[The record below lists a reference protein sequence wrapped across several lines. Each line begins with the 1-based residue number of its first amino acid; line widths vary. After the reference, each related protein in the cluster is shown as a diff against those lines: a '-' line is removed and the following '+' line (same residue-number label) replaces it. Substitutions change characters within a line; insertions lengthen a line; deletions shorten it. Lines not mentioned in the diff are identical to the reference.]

1 MENEFINVLIV
12 DDEQIVREGLKY
24 IIDWQK
30 LGFCICGEAGNGTDA
45 LEMMN
50 RYHPGLVLLDIR
62 MPGMYGTELMEKARQ
77 NGYTGAFIILSGFSD
92 FKYAQTALN
101 FGASFYLTKPL
112 DEDEL
117 TEAVL
122 AVKEKIDTDTHLANS
137 RNQYLKKAKSG
148 ILFDLLT
155 EADFNA
161 SINYVELGLTSP
173 IYQVVIYESYTPY
186 YNSYNFAD
194 LLRVTNQG
202 NNSFENIVIDNHN
215 VILLKGNFA
224 LERFNACLRHYAE
237 GTEKGSPLDSIFL
250 TFGPTVSSLSQI
262 HTSYEVCCQLMK
274 RRFFCE
280 ENQHVLS
287 YDMLPDEASYHS
299 IINTETAQQYTEQ
312 LVGFI
317 KTGHHGRIGKVL
329 SDLKDQLYTTGDD
342 IPAIKYFLAD
352 IFLQIKQSIM
362 HTYSQNK
369 IPFAHNAAILEL
381 IENKYYLYEIL
392 LYFTEQFEMIIRA
405 IGTHSSESI
414 FDDLLDYIGHNYA
427 QGLKLETLAPLFGY
441 NSSYLG
447 KLFYQKMGISF
458 NNYLDQVRIK
468 QALQLLRETNM
479 KVYEIATNV
488 GYKNVDYFHIK
499 FKKQMNLSPAEYR
512 NKLLRS

>member
-45 LEMMN
+45 LAMMN

-62 MPGMYGTELMEKARQ
+62 MPGMDGTELMEKARQ

-92 FKYAQTALN
+92 FKYAQTAIN

-117 TEAVL
+117 TDAVL
-122 AVKEKIDTDTHLANS
+122 SVKEKIDTDTHLANS
-137 RNQYLKKAKSG
+137 RIQYLKKAKSG

-155 EADFNA
+155 EADFNSA
-161 SINYVELGLTSP
+161 INYVELGLTSP

-186 YNSYNFAD
+186 YHSYNFAD

-202 NNSFENIVIDNHN
+202 NNSFENIMIDNHN

-224 LERFNACLRHYAE
+224 LERFQAYLRHYAE
-237 GTEKGSPLDSIFL
+237 GTQKGSPLDSIFL

-262 HTSYEVCCQLMK
+262 HSSYEICRKLME

-287 YDMLPDEASYHS
+287 YDMLPDESSYHS
-299 IINTETAQQYTEQ
+299 VIHTDTALQYTEQ

-317 KTGHHGRIGKVL
+317 KTGQHARIGKVL

-342 IPAIKYFLAD
+342 ISAIKYFLAD

-362 HTYSQNK
+362 HTYSQNQ
-369 IPFAHNAAILEL
+369 IPFAPNAAILEL
-381 IENKYYLYEIL
+381 IESKYYLYEIL
-392 LYFTEQFEMIIRA
+392 LYFTEQFEMIIRS

-414 FDDLLDYIGHNYA
+414 FDDLLDYINHNYA
-427 QGLKLETLAPLFGY
+427 QPLKLETLSPLFGY

-447 KLFYQKMGISF
+447 KLFYQKMGVNF
-458 NNYLDQVRIK
+458 NNYLDQVRIR
-468 QALQLLRETNM
+468 QALKLLEETDR
-479 KVYEIATNV
+479 KVYEIATIV

-512 NKLLRS
+512 NQIHRS